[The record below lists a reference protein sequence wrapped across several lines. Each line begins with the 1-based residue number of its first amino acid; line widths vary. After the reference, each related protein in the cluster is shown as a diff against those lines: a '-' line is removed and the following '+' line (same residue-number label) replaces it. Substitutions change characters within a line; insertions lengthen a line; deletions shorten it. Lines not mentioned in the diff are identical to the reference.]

1 MIGNRIEITKE
12 FGDYQTPDY
21 FAERVC
27 QYIKRELKL
36 EPDIALNQHWLGSFI
51 EEENVFTHVKSV
63 FGIEINKD
71 YFDISQKKVSQIAN
85 KKDVDIQLFNEDI
98 FVFDF
103 DKIKNHISKEDNLL
117 IIGNPPWVTNSEL
130 GSMES
135 ENVPIKDNFKRLNGM
150 DALTGKSNFDIANT
164 FYCNYWVSLRI
175 ITVQ

>member
-36 EPDIALNQHWLGSFI
+36 EPDIVLEPTFGLGSFI
-51 EEENVFTHVKSV
+51 EASINVFTHVKSV

-103 DKIKNHISKEDNLL
+103 DNIKNHISKEDNLL

-135 ENVPIKDNFKRLNGM
+135 ENVPIKDNFKR
-150 DALTGKSNFDIANT
+150 
-164 FYCNYWVSLRI
+164 
-175 ITVQ
+175 